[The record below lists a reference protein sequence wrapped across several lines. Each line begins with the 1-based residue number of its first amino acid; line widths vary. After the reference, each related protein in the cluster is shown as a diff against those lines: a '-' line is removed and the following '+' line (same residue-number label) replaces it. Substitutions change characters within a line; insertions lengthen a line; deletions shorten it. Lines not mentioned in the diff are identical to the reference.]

1 MTTQNI
7 PLSKHTSSEVADVTR
22 VATDVLIIVFSLLLK
37 WLTEK
42 VIPPWICIEFYFSN
56 TSIWIITSCPFF
68 IIWEVILANAC

>member
-56 TSIWIITSCPFF
+56 TSICPFF